1 MEKPD
6 ITIIGGCGHVGLPLG
21 LSFAKI
27 EKKIALLD
35 LDQNTIQK
43 INSGIVPFKEDGAQE
58 LLTEAIKKKLL
69 LATKSAEVLS
79 SSEFVIIVTGTP
91 LDEHLN
97 PRLDSIFKVL
107 DQYFEY
113 LRDNQVLILRS
124 TVYPTTSQKV
134 HEYFVK
140 KGKNIHVTFCPERI
154 AEGHALKE
162 ITTLPQIISG
172 FSSCGIEKVK
182 ELFLLLTPKVIHLTP
197 LEAELAKLFTNAY
210 RYIHF
215 SIANQFYQLTSSL
228 NIDFNTIYHAITED
242 YPRMKHFPKP
252 GFTAGPCLLKDTMQI
267 YAFSDQR
274 FHLGQAAMLI
284 NENMPRTI
292 INFIKSKTSIEDKII
307 GILGMAFKAESDDK
321 RDSLSYKLAKML
333 RIEAKQV
340 LCSDEH
346 IQDKNFVS
354 TEELMNRAHII
365 IIATPHKKYSTLSFK
380 KHHQVF
386 DIWNVI
392 KAPYE
397 T

>member
-140 KGKNIHVTFCPERI
+140 KGKNRC
-154 AEGHALKE
+154 
-162 ITTLPQIISG
+162 
-172 FSSCGIEKVK
+172 
-182 ELFLLLTPKVIHLTP
+182 
-197 LEAELAKLFTNAY
+197 
-210 RYIHF
+210 
-215 SIANQFYQLTSSL
+215 
-228 NIDFNTIYHAITED
+228 
-242 YPRMKHFPKP
+242 
-252 GFTAGPCLLKDTMQI
+252 
-267 YAFSDQR
+267 
-274 FHLGQAAMLI
+274 
-284 NENMPRTI
+284 
-292 INFIKSKTSIEDKII
+292 
-307 GILGMAFKAESDDK
+307 
-321 RDSLSYKLAKML
+321 
-333 RIEAKQV
+333 
-340 LCSDEH
+340 
-346 IQDKNFVS
+346 
-354 TEELMNRAHII
+354 
-365 IIATPHKKYSTLSFK
+365 
-380 KHHQVF
+380 
-386 DIWNVI
+386 
-392 KAPYE
+392 
-397 T
+397 